1 MVLNLLLQQDLS
13 KYLMFWV
20 IKFWNLVVGCPFEM
34 ILYQINSFNNHL
46 IEILS
51 GFSQFCLPLKEIREP
66 APGRGGGSNMEH
78 MRMLVGNF
86 EFNP

>member
-1 MVLNLLLQQDLS
+1 
-13 KYLMFWV
+13 
-20 IKFWNLVVGCPFEM
+20 M
-34 ILYQINSFNNHL
+34 ILYHINSFNNHL

-66 APGRGGGSNMEH
+66 APEGGGGGGSNMEH

>member
-34 ILYQINSFNNHL
+34 ILYHINSFNNHL
-46 IEILS
+46 IEILR

-66 APGRGGGSNMEH
+66 APEGGEAPIWNT
-78 MRMLVGNF
+78 
-86 EFNP
+86 